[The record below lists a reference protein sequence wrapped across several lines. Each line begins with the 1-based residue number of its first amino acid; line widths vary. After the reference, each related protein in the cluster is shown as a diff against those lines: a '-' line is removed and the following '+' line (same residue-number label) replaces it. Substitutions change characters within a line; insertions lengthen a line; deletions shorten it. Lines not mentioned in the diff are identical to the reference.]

1 MTGVKRIVI
10 ADDDDDIRGLMVI
23 AANRAGVEIVAAV
36 DNGRAA
42 LDAVS
47 EGGIDLAVLDISMP
61 GLNGVEVADAIRGDD
76 ATKDTLI
83 LMVSASVQLHGGGDH
98 QNQRVLRRVVAAD
111 RIGDLDAVQPRHRDV
126 EHGQVDPALADGVE
140 RRASV
145 VDGRDDLH
153 ARPVGGDHHQTADV
167 VVVVRD
173 HDALDAGHEKNTPR
187 TTTTAAITRRA
198 MPP

>member
-1 MTGVKRIVI
+1 VTGVKRIVI

-83 LMVSASVQLHGGGDH
+83 LMVSASVQLLTDHGVVADRSDSFIIKPFSP
-98 QNQRVLRRVVAAD
+98 RVLSE
-111 RIGDLDAVQPRHRDV
+111 RIRSMLGLVEAV
-126 EHGQVDPALADGVE
+126 
-140 RRASV
+140 
-145 VDGRDDLH
+145 
-153 ARPVGGDHHQTADV
+153 
-167 VVVVRD
+167 
-173 HDALDAGHEKNTPR
+173 
-187 TTTTAAITRRA
+187 
-198 MPP
+198 